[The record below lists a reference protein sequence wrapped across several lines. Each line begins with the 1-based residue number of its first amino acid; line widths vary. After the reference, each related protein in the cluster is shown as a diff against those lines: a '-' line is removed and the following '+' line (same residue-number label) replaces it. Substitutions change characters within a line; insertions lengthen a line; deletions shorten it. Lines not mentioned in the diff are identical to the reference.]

1 MEPKASILREID
13 GLGNGET
20 KNPAKDKMAE
30 KRPIRVSRKQLWQDL
45 TSSRTGRENL
55 DNPVGSC

>member
-1 MEPKASILREID
+1 MEPKESIIREIN
-13 GLGNGET
+13 GLRNGKT

-30 KRPIRVSRKQLWQDL
+30 RRPISVSCKQLWQDL
-45 TSSRTGRENL
+45 TSSGTGRENL